1 VVDEIR
7 AEQSKPGTKGGD
19 RFEQRERDMEIYR
32 AHLRGISHYDLA
44 VTYGITPRTVTDIVR
59 RTRQEGKRLSAYDP
73 LEVVEELVDQID
85 AGISELA
92 AVAAREKGSARVT
105 AVTNRIRAIIDKG
118 KWLQSSG
125 LLPQSA
131 REMTI
136 KLDADQLAG
145 AIMTTL
151 DTKGLLTPEITEAMM
166 ELMGVEPQD
175 TFESEAEELPML
187 EPPPERETSA

>member
-1 VVDEIR
+1 
-7 AEQSKPGTKGGD
+7 
-19 RFEQRERDMEIYR
+19 MEIYR